1 MKTRRTIVCNK
12 ARKLGVAT
20 LPELCTTLA
29 IAVLTVAAVLG
40 SHIMGLKM
48 YNISA
53 VKLGA
58 SAGAR
63 SSLNAVRG
71 DVLSAKLLY
80 VGNGSEEKFSTI
92 AAGEPQV
99 GNAVLIYPSS
109 STNDWV
115 RYFTDPETQTL
126 RRKIAARS
134 SEVVARYVTNQL
146 VFQAESHLGTVLTNN
161 LNHRVVR
168 MLLEFY
174 QWEFPVAKVGA
185 HYDYYRLHTRVT
197 RRAIE

>member
-1 MKTRRTIVCNK
+1 MRTRPTIVLNK
-12 ARKLGVAT
+12 ALQLGVT

-29 IAVLTVAAVLG
+29 IAVLTLSAVLG

-48 YNISA
+48 YNVSA
-53 VKLGA
+53 AKLGA

-63 SSLNAVRG
+63 SALNTVRG
-71 DVLSAKLLY
+71 DVRSAKLFY
-80 VGNGSEEKFSTI
+80 VGNGSEENFSRI
-92 AAGEPQV
+92 AAGAPQV
-99 GNAVLIYPSS
+99 GNAVLIYPSAA
-109 STNDWV
+109 TNNWI
-115 RYFTDPETQTL
+115 RYFVDPGTQTL
-126 RRKIAARS
+126 RRKAGLHS
-134 SEVVARYVTNQL
+134 SEVVAKYVTNQL
-146 VFQAESHLGTVLTNN
+146 AFQAETHFGTVLTNN

-174 QWEFPVAKVGA
+174 QWEYPVAKVGG